1 LLFPALQA
9 GVDFSILACTKY
21 IGGHADVMLG
31 SVTTTEEWF
40 GPLERRSRAFGQT
53 ASPDD
58 CWLALRGLRTL
69 GVRLKQHGESA
80 LRVARWLAGQPQV
93 ARVYHPALP
102 SCPGHE
108 HWARDYAGA
117 SGLFAF
123 SFKGG
128 SKADRAAFVDG
139 LQHFGIGFS
148 WGGYESLALP
158 VDPERIRT
166 ARRWEGE
173 GPLVRLHIGLED
185 VDDLIED
192 LAQGLAR
199 YGAAA

>member
-1 LLFPALQA
+1 
-9 GVDFSILACTKY
+9 
-21 IGGHADVMLG
+21 
-31 SVTTTEEWF
+31 
-40 GPLERRSRAFGQT
+40 
-53 ASPDD
+53 
-58 CWLALRGLRTL
+58 
-69 GVRLKQHGESA
+69 
-80 LRVARWLAGQPQV
+80 
-93 ARVYHPALP
+93 
-102 SCPGHE
+102 
-108 HWARDYAGA
+108 
-117 SGLFAF
+117 LFAF